1 MLKASSMTDYRA
13 LAVTTDFWR
22 PGGSY
27 LDKVTDALVAKVADH
42 DFVII
47 SEKALSTSMGRIM
60 DESNIVPGLNAKII
74 SQFWM
79 RIVWGYF
86 LGVLCHFG
94 PRLLQRLRQ
103 YPLAPGSRHKQVSLG
118 YAGLLQ
124 SLLFGSEGGI
134 DGSNLPYSYV
144 SLPLVNACEI
154 AQKIR
159 HQIIKALGKHV
170 CVIIVDTDKT
180 YSFRNFH
187 FTSRP
192 KPLRGIHSSAGVVG
206 YIVGRSFGF
215 RRRSTP
221 LAVAGCKLQAEE
233 ALKLAN
239 TADRVR
245 GPGSG
250 ATVWDMAARF
260 NVPVTAVTWEM
271 LSEISHKPIVILR
284 QEPTKQPS
292 SGSAIAKH
300 KPGLALK
307 EKL

>member
-22 PGGSY
+22 PGESY
-27 LDKVTDALVAKVADH
+27 LDKVTDALVARVGDH

-47 SEKALSTSMGRIM
+47 SEKALSTSMGRIV
-60 DESNIVPGLNAKII
+60 DESNIVPGLNARII

-79 RIVWGYF
+79 RIVWGCF
-86 LGVLCHFG
+86 LGVLCRFG

-103 YPLAPGSRHKQVSLG
+103 YPLAPGSRHKQVALG

-154 AQKIR
+154 AQKVR
-159 HQIIKALGKHV
+159 HQILKALGKHV

-233 ALKLAN
+233 ALRLAN

-284 QEPTKQPS
+284 QKPTKQLS
-292 SGSAIAKH
+292 SGSARAKN
-300 KPGLALK
+300 KPGIVLK
-307 EKL
+307 ERL

>member
-1 MLKASSMTDYRA
+1 MLKALSMTDYRA
-13 LAVTTDFWR
+13 LAVATDFWR
-22 PGGSY
+22 PGESY
-27 LDKVTDALVAKVADH
+27 IDKVTDALEKKVADD
-42 DFVII
+42 DFVIV
-47 SEKALSTSMGRIM
+47 SEKALSTSMGRII
-60 DESNIVPGLNAKII
+60 DEGNINPGLNARII

-79 RIVWGYF
+79 RIIWGYF

-94 PRLLQRLRQ
+94 QRLLQRLRQ
-103 YPLAPGSRHKQVSLG
+103 YPPAPGSRHKQVALE

-154 AQKIR
+154 AQNIR
-159 HQIIKALGKHV
+159 HQILKALGKHV

-206 YIVGRSFGF
+206 YIVGRSFEF

-233 ALKLAN
+233 ALRLAN

-284 QEPTKQPS
+284 QKPTKRHS
-292 SGSAIAKH
+292 SGSARVKN
-300 KPGLALK
+300 KPCIALK
-307 EKL
+307 EEL